1 MSTIYTFHREVTALL
16 TPAAGDRIM
25 TADVSTNST
34 APTKKDMT
42 FTVLAACLAG
52 GATTD
57 TVGLYGAAG
66 VDQGTFTATCLTANT
81 TNPTFS
87 ASNTGAGVFGFSS
100 STVALAYVAR
110 VQQMQADIDSLMQ
123 KINSTGLVSIAGL

>member
-1 MSTIYTFHREVTALL
+1 MSTIYTYHRELATLV
-16 TPAAGDRIM
+16 TPAAGDRII
-25 TADVSTNST
+25 TADVSTNATS
-34 APTKKDMT
+34 PTKKDMT
-42 FTVLAACLAG
+42 FTVAKAAIAG

-57 TVGLYGAAG
+57 VVGLYGAAG
-66 VDQGTFTATCLTANT
+66 VDQGTFTGTCITANT

-110 VQQMQADIDSLMQ
+110 IQQMQVDIDNLMQ
-123 KINSTGLVSIAGL
+123 KIN